1 MFPFILRF
9 RRLTGVQSARFR
21 IMRKSLVQRLS
32 QLKQCVNIMKNSS
45 KQLDQMQLT
54 FIDLAQQVHHI
65 RAAVDYEIA
74 EPPFD
79 GYRYVWK
86 WNGITIRFCGS
97 NYYFLIIFDFSRYI
111 SPACAE
117 YSLIVH

>member
-1 MFPFILRF
+1 
-9 RRLTGVQSARFR
+9 
-21 IMRKSLVQRLS
+21 
-32 QLKQCVNIMKNSS
+32 MKNSS

-79 GYRYVWK
+79 GYHYVWK

-117 YSLIVH
+117 YSLVVH